1 MTEGGARPSGVAPR
15 WLFIIGW
22 ALHRAIFRLSGGR
35 LGLRS
40 TGAGRLGTLRL
51 RTLGRRSG
59 QERATMLYYLE
70 DGPNLAVV
78 ASNAGS
84 DEPPAWWLNLQASP
98 EAEVDLPDGRY
109 PVVGHAANAEEQARL
124 WPRFASLGAYES
136 YAAMAERHIPIV
148 ILEPLPDER
157 A

>member
-1 MTEGGARPSGVAPR
+1 MSDGREGRSAVPPR
-15 WLFIIGW
+15 WLFRLGW
-22 ALHRAIFRLSGGR
+22 ALHRVAFVLSGGR

-59 QERATMLYYLE
+59 QERTTMLSYLE

-78 ASNAGS
+78 ASNAGAA
-84 DEPPAWWLNLQASP
+84 EPPAWWLNLQASP
-98 EAEVDLPDGRY
+98 EAEVDVPDGRH
-109 PVVGHAANAEEQARL
+109 PVVGRAADIEEQARL
-124 WPRFASLGAYES
+124 WRRFSSLGPYES
-136 YAAMAERHIPIV
+136 YAAMTERQIPIV